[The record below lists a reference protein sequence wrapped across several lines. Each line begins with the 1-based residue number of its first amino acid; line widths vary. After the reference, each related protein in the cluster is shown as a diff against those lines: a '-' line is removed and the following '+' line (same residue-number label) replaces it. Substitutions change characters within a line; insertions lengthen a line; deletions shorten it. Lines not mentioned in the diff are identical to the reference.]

1 MRSLQE
7 DLGGLGASPAP
18 PHALGWVQGSA
29 ALLAHDQ
36 PGLQSGSH
44 PLSCC
49 WAVAEFSFPPPT
61 PPSPLISFLALAEL
75 LLWFQHCS
83 FPT

>member
-49 WAVAEFSFPPPT
+49 WAVAEFSFPPPH
-61 PPSPLISFLALAEL
+61 PPISPHFL
-75 LLWFQHCS
+75 S
-83 FPT
+83 GSR

>member
-49 WAVAEFSFPPPT
+49 WAVAEFSFPPP
-61 PPSPLISFLALAEL
+61 PSPLISFLALAEL